1 MMMPYQA
8 RLYLQ
13 GAFGAAINGAA
24 NSIVVMIADPS
35 TFNIYEGWKKLCT
48 VTLVSA
54 IVGFALYVKTHPLP
68 DPDKDSNYIQVSREA
83 ISKIQGTGNG
93 AVTPPKE

>member
-1 MMMPYQA
+1 MLMPYQA
-8 RLYLQ
+8 RVYLQ

-24 NSIVVMIADPS
+24 NSIVVMIADPA
-35 TFNIYEGWKKLCT
+35 TFNIYQGWKNLCT

-68 DPDKDSNYIQVSREA
+68 DPEKDSNYLSARQDALDQI
-83 ISKIQGTGNG
+83 KGTGPG
-93 AVTPPKE
+93 TVTPPKE